1 MYPTITV
8 VATGDLHV
16 CTDMKLAG
24 LSATYGD
31 EPLVLAQARRMLGW
45 ITAVTAEVGADFV
58 LLGGDVYD
66 GPTPA
71 PAAEEVV
78 QRFLAEVR
86 EVGAAPALLLGNHD
100 RDAGGRRRTALA
112 PLGSNIGRPLVVEHP
127 GAHLLVN
134 EATGA
139 RLALYCLPYPARAE
153 ILRMGLE
160 QGLGDEHIVRG
171 AGLTNQL
178 ISAALDAIS
187 GGLVSLARHHR
198 EASPGDGPRAPQALW
213 VHGTVRGSNY
223 GSRKVPESDPQVS
236 TAGWEAFDVAACSH
250 IHKRQPAP
258 GLPAQLA
265 ETHGYIGAPDRFDA
279 GERDQPAGVTVFRFA
294 YPDGPEPVVSVE
306 FVPNPFARRY
316 VTVDVAD
323 FDPDAIAAELQGR
336 SAMDVAIY
344 QVKGQVSDDQ
354 KARLAV
360 TIRYLKE
367 QGALLADRTE
377 VVRTDREAR
386 CGTEL
391 KADTSDLAVLKAAIG
406 SQAELAPHEEDILGR
421 FALLEGG
428 GQ

>member
-1 MYPTITV
+1 MFPTITV

-16 CTDMKLAG
+16 CSETKLAG
-24 LSATYGD
+24 LSANFGD
-31 EPLVLAQARRMLGW
+31 EPLVLAQSRRMLAW
-45 ITAVTAEVGADFV
+45 VAAVTEDVKADFV

-66 GPTPA
+66 GPTPS

-78 QRFLAEVR
+78 QQFLAEVR
-86 EVGAAPALLLGNHD
+86 QVGAAPALLLGNHD

-112 PLGSNIGRPLVVEHP
+112 PLASNIGRPLVVEHP
-127 GAHLLVN
+127 GAQLLHN

-153 ILRMGLE
+153 VLRAGLE

-178 ISAALDAIS
+178 ISAALDAIAK
-187 GGLVSLARHHR
+187 GLVSLARHHR

-236 TAGWEAFDVAACSH
+236 TSGWEVFDIVPCSH
-250 IHKRQPAP
+250 VHKRQPAP
-258 GLPAQLA
+258 GLPAHLA

-306 FVPNPFARRY
+306 FVPNPYARRF

-323 FDPDAIAAELQGR
+323 FDPDVIAAELQGL
-336 SAMDVAIY
+336 SPLDVPIY
-344 QVKGQVSDDQ
+344 QLKGQVSDEH

-360 TIRYLKE
+360 TVRYLKE

-377 VVRTDREAR
+377 VVRTDRETR
-386 CGTEL
+386 VDTEL
-391 KADTSDLAVLKAAIG
+391 KADTSDLAVLKATIG
-406 SQAELAPHEEDILGR
+406 SQAELSPHEEDILAR
-421 FALLEGG
+421 FAALTGDI
-428 GQ
+428 Q